1 MRKSRQD
8 FGIPGSLDM
17 SSETGDGS
25 WVVSDRSVIENV
37 SLVNA
42 IAAGDRDAEQVFVSR
57 FQPRVRAMLQ
67 ARTRNSDHV
76 ADLLQDVLIESIC
89 ALRRGQVREPSKL
102 TAFVL
107 GIARNLL
114 NGHFRGAARQP
125 EPLEFPDQLPDLS
138 SAGLQLEDQNRQAI
152 ALRAISSLDLV
163 DRTILQMTLVEGL
176 KPGAIAQRLELSSDV
191 VRQRKLRAT
200 RKVVDFVRGQSQ
212 NVSSIHI
219 VAGRKR

>member
-1 MRKSRQD
+1 
-8 FGIPGSLDM
+8 M
-17 SSETGDGS
+17 SGETGGGS
-25 WVVSDRSVIENV
+25 WVVSDRSALENA
-37 SLVNA
+37 SLVHS
-42 IAAGDRDAEQVFVSR
+42 ISAGDRNAEQVFVAR

-67 ARTRNSDHV
+67 ARTRNSDYV

-89 ALRRGQVREPSKL
+89 ALRRGQLREPSKL
-102 TAFVL
+102 TPFVL

-138 SAGLQLEDQNRQAI
+138 SASLELEDQNRQVTAMH
-152 ALRAISSLDLV
+152 AISSLDLV
-163 DRTILQMTLVEGL
+163 DRTILQLTLVEGL
-176 KPGAIAQRLELSSDV
+176 KPGVIAQRLELSSDV

-212 NVSSIHI
+212 NASSIHI
-219 VAGRKR
+219 IPGRKR

>member
-1 MRKSRQD
+1 
-8 FGIPGSLDM
+8 M
-17 SSETGDGS
+17 SGETGGGS
-25 WVVSDRSVIENV
+25 WVVSDRSALENA
-37 SLVNA
+37 SLVHS
-42 IAAGDRDAEQVFVSR
+42 ISAGDRNAEQVFVAR

-67 ARTRNSDHV
+67 ARTRNSDYV

-89 ALRRGQVREPSKL
+89 ALRRGQLREPSKL
-102 TAFVL
+102 TPFVL

-138 SAGLQLEDQNRQAI
+138 SASLELEDQNRQVTAMH
-152 ALRAISSLDLV
+152 AISSLDLV
-163 DRTILQMTLVEGL
+163 DRTILQLTLVEGL
-176 KPGAIAQRLELSSDV
+176 KPGVIAQRLELSSDV

-219 VAGRKR
+219 IAERKR